1 MRGPIFLCAATLV
14 ACGSSSDKTPA
25 GPSYSAMSSAA
36 GFDQTANCALG
47 ASTTIG
53 ASIALVNVTDYASPT
68 ACASMTSNT
77 VALHGAAAAIAI
89 VRADFS
95 LTGGAVAAPGL
106 VAEAYPFFDLASLG
120 PPANKIPPFDIG
132 GKAAFFTGALLGCG
146 ATAGAGTSAAIDG
159 GTVTVTQLLPNA
171 ASPTQ
176 VVGSV
181 NASLAGGGTLTGT
194 FTADLCPGAPVIDVC
209 AAIQARS
216 LNLPPPTCG

>member
-120 PPANKIPPFDIG
+120 PPANKIPPFDTG
-132 GKAAFFTGALLGCG
+132 GKAAFFTGGLLGCG

-159 GTVTVTQLLPNA
+159 GTVTVTSVTA
-171 ASPTQ
+171 TQ
-176 VVGSV
+176 VAGSV

-194 FTADLCPGAPVIDVC
+194 FTADLCAGAPVIDVC